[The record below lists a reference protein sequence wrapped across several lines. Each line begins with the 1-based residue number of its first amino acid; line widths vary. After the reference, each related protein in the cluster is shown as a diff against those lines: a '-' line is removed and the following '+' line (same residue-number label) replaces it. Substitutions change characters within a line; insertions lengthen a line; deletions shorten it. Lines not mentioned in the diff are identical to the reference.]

1 MKKYRD
7 IFPLRVKALQH
18 AYGLS
23 LSETAALLNVNARSM
38 IFDWENKKKF
48 PSVENLNM
56 IGTIFGVT
64 TDWLLGRS
72 ETIYSNESIKWSEEA
87 IDKQLH
93 SFWHF
98 YLCEHHPEY
107 AFEERRHLYYSLPV
121 RANITILMREVRLPS
136 LYWSMYYAE
145 NGFKKRGVNARVKA
159 FFRMSEEEAEKFKPP
174 SRKELERADNL
185 VRLLMLS
192 KINGKKVANKGP
204 IYDVE
209 AVCHQ
214 LEQEMKVMLYEVHGV
229 K

>member
-1 MKKYRD
+1 MKKYTD
-7 IFPLRVKALQH
+7 IFPLRLKALQQ

-56 IGTIFGVT
+56 IATVFGVT

-72 ETIYSNESIKWSEEA
+72 ETIYSNESIEWSEEA
-87 IDKQLH
+87 IDEHLH
-93 SFWHF
+93 SLATLFPNSLQVSYWHF
-98 YLCEHHPEY
+98 YLCDHYPEY
-107 AFEERRHLYYSLPV
+107 AFEERRSLYYSLPV
-121 RANITILMREVRLPS
+121 RANIAVLMREVRLTS

-159 FFRMSEEEAEKFKPP
+159 FFHMSKEEAEKFKPP

-185 VRLLMLS
+185 IRLLMLS

-209 AVCHQ
+209 AACC
-214 LEQEMKVMLYEVHGV
+214 
-229 K
+229 

>member
-1 MKKYRD
+1 MKKYTD
-7 IFPLRVKALQH
+7 IFPLRLKALQQ

-56 IGTIFGVT
+56 IATVFGVT

-72 ETIYSNESIKWSEEA
+72 ETIYSNESIEWSEEA
-87 IDKQLH
+87 IDEHLH
-93 SFWHF
+93 SLATLFPNSLQVSYWHF
-98 YLCEHHPEY
+98 YLCEHYPEY
-107 AFEERRHLYYSLPV
+107 AFEERRSLYYSLPV
-121 RANITILMREVRLPS
+121 RANIAVLMREVRLTS

-159 FFRMSEEEAEKFKPP
+159 FFHMSKEEAEKFKPP

-185 VRLLMLS
+185 IRLLMLS

-209 AVCHQ
+209 AACC
-214 LEQEMKVMLYEVHGV
+214 
-229 K
+229 